1 MSNFLLSNFVS
12 TLEVARRK
20 KHQQVDVVNSNLI
33 LRIVKFLYE
42 HGIFVSFCLKNDN
55 KIRITLKYCGNDF
68 SFPCISLVS
77 TPGRRVRWTCGKM
90 SRIYNKS
97 NLSSFYLISTPA
109 GLRTSTDCLFNS
121 FHSGGE
127 VLLKIKL

>member
-20 KHQQVDVVNSNLI
+20 KYRYVDVVNSNFI
-33 LRIVKFLYE
+33 MRIVKFLYE
-42 HGIFVSFCLKNDN
+42 HGIFVSFSLKKDN

-77 TPGRRVRWTCGKM
+77 TPGRRVRWTCGKLA
-90 SRIYNKS
+90 RIYNKS
-97 NLSSFYLISTPA
+97 NLSCFYLISTSY
-109 GLRTSTDCLFNS
+109 GLRTSTDCLFTS
-121 FHSGGE
+121 RHSGGE